1 MKYAPQNM
9 EMVMTASIQLSLMNN
24 LEMKTQIKAYYDFLL
39 KSFLL
44 LKNLNIDL
52 GSKSNVVV
60 QSEKKHEHEE
70 ETETAEKVPEV
81 VVVVEVVVEA
91 ILVDCF

>member
-1 MKYAPQNM
+1 M
-9 EMVMTASIQLSLMNN
+9 I
-24 LEMKTQIKAYYDFLL
+24 FL

-52 GSKSNVVV
+52 GSESNVVV

-81 VVVVEVVVEA
+81 VVVIEVVVEA
-91 ILVDCF
+91 VFVDRLRFCRAQTGGLDLGHEEVASRQSKNNGKT